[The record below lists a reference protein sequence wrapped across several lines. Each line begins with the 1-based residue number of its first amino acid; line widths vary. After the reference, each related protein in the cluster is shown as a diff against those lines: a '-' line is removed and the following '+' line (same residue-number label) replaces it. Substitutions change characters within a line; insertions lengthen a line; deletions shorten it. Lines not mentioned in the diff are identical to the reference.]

1 MASITSSTGL
11 GSGLEID
18 SIISQLMAVEQK
30 PLAALAKK
38 EASYQA
44 KLSAYGT
51 LNSAVSSFQSA
62 MATLGKAST
71 FEALKTSVADP
82 LIYTAKSATNAIPG
96 TYQVNVTQ
104 LAQAQTLATSGQ
116 TSETASIGSGTA
128 TTISF
133 QFGSITGGTL
143 TNGVYSGAT
152 FTQDAEQATGSITI
166 NSSNNSLQGIRDAI
180 NAANM
185 GVTATLVSDGSATP
199 DRLVLTSTKTGESSS
214 MKITVEGDSA
224 LQNLLE
230 YDPTGT
236 QNLTQQSAAQDTKL
250 TVNGLEISSKTNS
263 VSEAIQG
270 VTLDVLKVGSSS
282 MNITRDTSAVETG
295 VNNFVKAYNELN
307 TVLSGLMGYNATTQ
321 TAGALNG
328 DSTARSIQEQVRKML
343 TSSLDGLSNTSMS
356 LSKIGVAFQKD
367 GSLAVDSGKLNK
379 AMTDNYGDIAS
390 LFATV
395 GKATDSLVNFTNS
408 SNATKAGSY
417 AINVTRM
424 ATQAS
429 LTGTVNLNAGNTTI
443 TPNTAISV
451 MLDGVT
457 SKVYLTEG
465 SYNAKQLAA
474 MVQSAINGTAAF
486 KTADAKVTA
495 TIDDNGNLKLVSD
508 RYGSASKITVNNS
521 GGTSVAS
528 FLGTSRTGTE
538 GVDVAGTIGG
548 LSATGS
554 GQFLTG
560 VSGDVGGL
568 KLEIVGGT
576 TGSRG
581 TIDFSQGFADRLN
594 KLASSFIGT
603 DGKISALRDGLNA
616 SIKDLTKRYDA
627 MEARLTDIEARY
639 RKQFSALDVMIAS
652 MQSTGDFL
660 TQQLE
665 QIKANSKS

>member
-116 TSETASIGSGTA
+116 TSKTASIGSGTA

>member
-1 MASITSSTGL
+1 MATITSGVGL

-18 SIISQLMAVEQK
+18 TIISKLMAVEQK

-38 EASYQA
+38 EAAYQA

-51 LNSAVSSFQSA
+51 LNGAVSNFQSA

-71 FEALKTSVADP
+71 FEALKTTVADP

-104 LAQAQTLATSGQ
+104 LAQAQTLATAGQ
-116 TSETASIGSGTA
+116 TSKTALIGSGAT

-133 QFGSITGGTL
+133 QFGAITGGTL
-143 TNGVYSGAT
+143 TNGVYAGST
-152 FTQDAEQATGSITI
+152 FMQDAEQATGSVTI
-166 NSSNNSLQGIRDAI
+166 NNSNNSLQGIRDAI

-185 GVTATLVSDGSATP
+185 GVTATLVSDGSSTP

-214 MKITVEGDSA
+214 MKITVEGDPA

-270 VTLDVLKVGSSS
+270 VTLDVLKVGTSSV
-282 MNITRDTSAVETG
+282 NIIKDTSAVETG

-307 TVLSGLMGYNATTQ
+307 TVLSSLTGYNAATET
-321 TAGALNG
+321 GGPLIG

-343 TSSLDGLSNTSMS
+343 SGSLEGLSNSSMS

-367 GSLAVDSGKLNK
+367 GSLAVDSTKLSK
-379 AMTDNYGDIAS
+379 AMTDNYSDIAA

-395 GKATDSLVNFTNS
+395 GKATDSLVNFTTS
-408 SNATKAGSY
+408 STATKAGSY
-417 AINVTRM
+417 EISVTRM
-424 ATQAS
+424 AKQAS
-429 LTGTVNLNAGNTTI
+429 LTGTANLNSGNTTI
-443 TPNTAISV
+443 SPNTAISV

-457 SKVYLTEG
+457 AKVFLTEG

-486 KTADAKVTA
+486 KTADSKVTA
-495 TIDDNGNLKLVSD
+495 TIDDNGNLNLVSD
-508 RYGSASKITVNNS
+508 RYGSASKLTVNSS
-521 GGTSVAS
+521 GGTSVAA

-548 LSATGS
+548 LAATGS

-560 VSGDVGGL
+560 SSGDVAGL

-581 TIDFSQGFADRLN
+581 RIDFSQGFADRLN
-594 KLASSFIGT
+594 KLASGFIGT
-603 DGKISALRDGLNA
+603 DGKISALREGLNA

-627 MEARLTDIEARY
+627 MESRLTDIEARY
-639 RKQFSALDVMIAS
+639 RKQFTALDVMIAS
-652 MQSTGDFL
+652 MNSTSDFL
-660 TQQLE
+660 TQQLD
-665 QIKANSKS
+665 QIKNLNGK

>member
-1 MASITSSTGL
+1 VATITSGVGL

-18 SIISQLMAVEQK
+18 TIISKLMAVEQK

-38 EASYQA
+38 EAAYQA

-51 LNSAVSSFQSA
+51 LNGAVSNFQSA

-71 FEALKTSVADP
+71 FEALKTTVADP

-104 LAQAQTLATSGQ
+104 LAQAQTLATAGQ
-116 TSETASIGSGTA
+116 TSKTALIGSGAT

-133 QFGSITGGTL
+133 QFGAISGGTL
-143 TNGVYSGAT
+143 TNGVYAGAT
-152 FTQDAEQATGSITI
+152 FTQDAEQATGSVTI
-166 NSSNNSLQGIRDAI
+166 NNSNNSLQGIRDAI

-185 GVTATLVSDGSATP
+185 GVTATLVSDGSSTP

-214 MKITVEGDSA
+214 MKITVEGDAA

-270 VTLDVLKVGSSS
+270 VTLDVLKVGTSSV
-282 MNITRDTSAVETG
+282 NIIKDTSAVETG

-307 TVLSGLMGYNATTQ
+307 TVLSSLTGYNSATET
-321 TAGALNG
+321 GGPLIG

-343 TSSLDGLSNTSMS
+343 SGSLEGLSNSSMS

-367 GSLAVDSGKLNK
+367 GSLAVDSTKLSK
-379 AMTDNYGDIAS
+379 AMTDNYSDIAA

-395 GKATDSLVNFTNS
+395 GKATDSLVNFTTS
-408 SNATKAGSY
+408 STATKAGSY
-417 AINVTRM
+417 EISVTRM
-424 ATQAS
+424 AKQAS
-429 LTGTVNLNAGNTTI
+429 LTGTANLNSGNTTI
-443 TPNTAISV
+443 SPNTAISV

-486 KTADAKVTA
+486 KTADSKVTA
-495 TIDDNGNLKLVSD
+495 TIDDNGNLNLVSD
-508 RYGSASKITVNNS
+508 RYGSASKLTVNSS
-521 GGTSVAS
+521 GGTSVAT

-548 LSATGS
+548 LAATGS

-560 VSGDVGGL
+560 SSGDVAGL

-581 TIDFSQGFADRLN
+581 RIDFSQGFADRLN
-594 KLASSFIGT
+594 KLASGFIGT
-603 DGKISALRDGLNA
+603 DGKISALREGLNA

-627 MEARLTDIEARY
+627 MESRLTDIEARY
-639 RKQFSALDVMIAS
+639 RKQFTALDVMIAS
-652 MQSTGDFL
+652 MNSTSDFL
-660 TQQLE
+660 TQQLD